1 MATNVEDVALA
12 AHPPTRGYRA
22 DQGFFTRFQ
31 IVLALLILCGF
42 AQFAMRGFVDVRAVP
57 LLTHLHGVLM
67 VGWLALAVVQNLLAG
82 RGELRAHRKLG
93 WAAAALV
100 AGIAVLGV
108 TVGFGAIAGQRVPP
122 FFSNAYFLALTTLE
136 PLAFAALVAWAVTL
150 RRKTEW
156 HRRLMLGASVVI
168 LEPALGRLL
177 PMPLMGGWGEWAIL
191 AVQLLVLAVLARH
204 DRKVLG
210 SVHPATLALM
220 AIVALIHV
228 AVFALSLFPPVAAL
242 AASIGASGSVF

>member
-1 MATNVEDVALA
+1 MATNIDDAALA
-12 AHPPTRGYRA
+12 APAPMRGYRA

-31 IVLALLILCGF
+31 IVLALLILFGF

-57 LLTHLHGVLM
+57 WLTHLHGVFM
-67 VGWLALAVVQNLLAG
+67 AGWLVLAVAQNLLAG
-82 RGELRAHRKLG
+82 RGELRVHRKLG

-108 TVGFGAIAGQRVPP
+108 TVGVGAVAGHRVPP
-122 FFSNAYFLALTTLE
+122 FFSDAYFLALTTVE

-191 AVQLLVLAVLARH
+191 AVQLAVLAILARH

-210 SVHPATLALM
+210 AIHPATTALM
-220 AIVALIHV
+220 AVAVLVHV
-228 AVFALSLFPPVAAL
+228 AVFALSVFPPVAAL
-242 AASIGASGSVF
+242 AASLAAPA